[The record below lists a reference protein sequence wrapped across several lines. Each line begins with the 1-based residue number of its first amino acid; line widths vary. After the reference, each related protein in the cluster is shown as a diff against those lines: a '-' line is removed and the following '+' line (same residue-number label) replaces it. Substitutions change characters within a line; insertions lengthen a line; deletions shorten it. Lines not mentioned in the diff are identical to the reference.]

1 MNTGVPPTPLKA
13 RTGEFTPPGITSC
26 AREKSAVD
34 FVKEFDEIMLIG
46 GGELFK
52 QYLPKA
58 DKLYLTQ
65 IQADIDGD
73 TFFPEINWSEWNIE
87 FEEYRQAD
95 EDNPYD
101 CRSLILQR
109 KKNKLKA

>member
-1 MNTGVPPTPLKA
+1 MCI
-13 RTGEFTPPGITSC
+13 RDSFE
-26 AREKSAVD
+26 SAVD

-73 TFFPEINWSEWNIE
+73 TFFPEINWAEWNIE

-95 EDNPYD
+95 ADNPYD
-101 CRSLILQR
+101 CRFFILQR
-109 KKNKLKA
+109 KRNTLKA

>member
-1 MNTGVPPTPLKA
+1 MKVSSGKRILKVRSILLKNLMKLCWLA
-13 RTGEFTPPGITSC
+13 
-26 AREKSAVD
+26 
-34 FVKEFDEIMLIG
+34 
-46 GGELFK
+46 GELFK

-73 TFFPEINWSEWNIE
+73 TFFPEINWAEWNIE

-95 EDNPYD
+95 ADNPYD
-101 CRSLILQR
+101 CRF
-109 KKNKLKA
+109 

>member
-1 MNTGVPPTPLKA
+1 
-13 RTGEFTPPGITSC
+13 
-26 AREKSAVD
+26 
-34 FVKEFDEIMLIG
+34 MLIG

-73 TFFPEINWSEWNIE
+73 TFFPEINWAEWNIE

-95 EDNPYD
+95 ADNPYD
-101 CRSLILQR
+101 CRFLILQR
-109 KKNKLKA
+109 TRNKLKA